1 MSVARMTEAPSKLTI
16 NQENLTGPATRGE
29 LNTVSEQVNIL
40 VACSESHTQQ
50 LNTITRDIQ
59 QLKTILKAVAD
70 KLGVPAEGLDDGPKV
85 EDLAAKLEDA

>member
-1 MSVARMTEAPSKLTI
+1 MTEAPSKLTI
-16 NQENLTGPATRGE
+16 NKENLTGPATRGE

-70 KLGVPAEGLDDGPKV
+70 KLGVPAEGLDDGPPKV

>member
-40 VACSESHTQQ
+40 VACSESHTHK
-50 LNTITRDIQ
+50 LDTIT
-59 QLKTILKAVAD
+59 TILKAVAD

-85 EDLAAKLEDA
+85 EDLTAKLEDA